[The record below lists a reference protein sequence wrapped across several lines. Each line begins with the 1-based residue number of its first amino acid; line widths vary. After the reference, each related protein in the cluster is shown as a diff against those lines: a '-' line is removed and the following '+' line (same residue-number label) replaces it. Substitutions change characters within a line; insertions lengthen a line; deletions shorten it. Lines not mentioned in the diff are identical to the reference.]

1 MVPVCTC
8 LWILSFL
15 SLLVPWGIKRTCIPV
30 QGVQVCTMAYDRRI
44 ICIPFIVLVAFD
56 TAVLVAGLAGL
67 TTHNPNSGTSW
78 YSEMKATIMTKNMG
92 PISQAFLRSG
102 YLYYL
107 LVFAFFVFILKI

>member
-1 MVPVCTC
+1 MVPLCTC

-15 SLLVPWGIKRTCIPV
+15 SLLVPRGIKRTSIPV
-30 QGVQVCTMAYDRRI
+30 KGICTVTYDRWI

-67 TTHNPNSGTSW
+67 MTHNPDSGTPW

-107 LVFAFFVFILKI
+107 LVFALFVLILKI